1 MNFAENKRKQKS
13 MFQVISETASARFTP
28 SEKTVVNQRIQA
40 FQEKKGIV
48 FSSFKELLLTLLT
61 DALNTEN
68 AENKEIEKPVPD
80 GFQLITNDE
89 ASTIRV
95 IKEAI
100 NKYAETIEFTD
111 KSDLVGV
118 LLTAFENA
126 EKEPQTIEVEKEV
139 VKTVERTFENNEI
152 LLTLTDEGNKTIEKK
167 LILLNE
173 IAKRRNRKFGGT
185 PEPVEALCEKMIFN
199 DGTIFNLSGEFF
211 TGF

>member
-1 MNFAENKRKQKS
+1 
-13 MFQVISETASARFTP
+13 MFQVISDTASARFTP

-68 AENKEIEKPVPD
+68 AEIKEIEKPVPD
-80 GFQLITNDE
+80 GFHLFSTENKVVFEAMLDE
-89 ASTIRV
+89 LNNYAANNGFQEETPIV
-95 IKEAI
+95 DVLKTAI
-100 NKYAETIEFTD
+100 EKAEI
-111 KSDLVGV
+111 
-118 LLTAFENA
+118 
-126 EKEPQTIEVEKEV
+126 EPQTIEVEKEV
-139 VKTVERTFENNEI
+139 VKTVEKQLENNEI

-173 IAKRRNRKFGGT
+173 IAKRRNRKFGGV
-185 PEPVEALCEKMIFN
+185 PEPVEVLCEKLIFN
-199 DGTIFNLSGEFF
+199 DGTIFNLHGEFF

>member
-1 MNFAENKRKQKS
+1 

-68 AENKEIEKPVPD
+68 AENKEVEKTVPD
-80 GFQLITNDE
+80 GFQLISNDE
-89 ASTIRV
+89 AVTNRV
-95 IKEAI
+95 IKKVI
-100 NKYAETIEFTD
+100 NEYAETIEFSD
-111 KSDLVGV
+111 KEDLVGV
-118 LLTAFENA
+118 LLTAIKNA
-126 EKEPQTIEVEKEV
+126 EKEPQTVQVEKEV
-139 VKTVERTFENNEI
+139 VKTVEKQLENNEI
-152 LLTLTDEGNKTIEKK
+152 LITLSDDGAKTIEKK
-167 LILLNE
+167 LILLQE
-173 IAKRRNRKFGGT
+173 ISKRRYKKYGGT
-185 PEPVEALCEKMIFN
+185 PEPVEVLCEKMIFN